1 MKRIAAT
8 LLTISLTL
16 SLTGCGS
23 GPVYN
28 PDRWQYDPDTRVV
41 LSEGRGF
48 DTMEPTVRNNAI
60 VADVVIKGIVRDDGQ
75 VLTTDFAGNDQLPE
89 GSRFSLSSTVFQVE
103 VAEVWYGK
111 LREKTIAVSFFGG
124 PTNGITKPRKDDV
137 LILFLNRTETENQYV
152 PTCLEDSFFAV
163 NPPDDTLYAFS
174 SLPALTEFDHQEEDA
189 LKQAVADVYQQVKEG
204 KIQWNGPWG
213 AIAEP
218 LRK

>member
-41 LSEGRGF
+41 LSERSAF

-60 VADVVIKGIVRDDGQ
+60 VADVVIKGIVKDDGQ

-111 LREKTIAVSFFGG
+111 LREKTIAV
-124 PTNGITKPRKDDV
+124 
-137 LILFLNRTETENQYV
+137 
-152 PTCLEDSFFAV
+152 SFFAV